1 MLKRKHLLAVAAV
14 FGLALPG
21 FAQAQAP
28 QFFRIGTGSA
38 GGTYY
43 PVGGVLA
50 NAISCPPGAPCGEGG
65 GTAGV
70 SGLVA
75 VAQATQGSLQNIN
88 LIQSGN
94 AESGFVQSDI
104 SHWGFTG
111 TGLFEGRA
119 KTDRVRF
126 MAHLFPEH
134 IHATVRKDSNIRS
147 FEDLRGKRIAIG
159 LQASGARI
167 GSELILEAHGL
178 RAGREY
184 TAEYLSQQ
192 QGVERMQDRNMD
204 AALTV
209 TGYPAS
215 SITEFCSRTGCRM
228 LPIPREQG
236 QRVIERAPFYSFGV
250 IPASAYE
257 GLEGATPTLTV
268 GALWLVRDSVPEQLI
283 YAITK
288 SLWSDVSRGLMDR
301 GHAKGKEIVLREAIS
316 GRGVVPFH
324 PGAERFYREAG
335 LLR

>member
-1 MLKRKHLLAVAAV
+1 MLKRKHLLAAAAV

-147 FEDLRGKRIAIG
+147 FEDLRGKRIEGHQNFALRPSVHDFIQLFVRFATGVNLQRANHVHHAFSDNVHRFFCNDIG
-159 LQASGARI
+159 GVCRRRRSVVGAQRKPFA
-167 GSELILEAHGL
+167 LV
-178 RAGREY
+178 RAY
-184 TAEYLSQQ
+184 TA
-192 QGVERMQDRNMD
+192 
-204 AALTV
+204 
-209 TGYPAS
+209 S
-215 SITEFCSRTGCRM
+215 SDHIV
-228 LPIPREQG
+228 PRKYEQG
-236 QRVIERAPFYSFGV
+236 DENAFND
-250 IPASAYE
+250 SADVHCD
-257 GLEGATPTLTV
+257 TTL
-268 GALWLVRDSVPEQLI
+268 L
-283 YAITK
+283 
-288 SLWSDVSRGLMDR
+288 
-301 GHAKGKEIVLREAIS
+301 
-316 GRGVVPFH
+316 
-324 PGAERFYREAG
+324 
-335 LLR
+335 

>member
-1 MLKRKHLLAVAAV
+1 MLNRKHLLTAA
-14 FGLALPG
+14 ALLGMAMPG
-21 FAQAQAP
+21 MAKAQAP

-70 SGLVA
+70 PGLVA

-88 LIQSGN
+88 LIQSAN

-126 MAHLFPEH
+126 LAHLFPEH

-184 TAEYLSQQ
+184 VAEYLSQQ

-204 AALTV
+204 AAITV

-228 LPIPREQG
+228 LPIPRDQG
-236 QRVIERAPFYSFGV
+236 QRVIERAPFYGFGV
-250 IPASAYE
+250 IPTSAYE
-257 GLEGATPTLTV
+257 GLEADTPTLTV
-268 GALWLVRDSVPEQLI
+268 GALWLVRDSVPEQLV
-283 YAITK
+283 YNITR
-288 SLWSDVSRGLMDR
+288 SLWSDVSRGLLDR
-301 GHAKGKEIVLREAIS
+301 GHAKGKEIILREALS

-335 LLR
+335 LIR